1 MQIMVNGR
9 VVDYM
14 GGEANLEDLLVKLS
28 KTSLPKD
35 HLISSVNVN
44 GKLYTELYPG
54 QSREIPISK
63 ISDLQLTTVSLREFA
78 EASVKDAPSI
88 INRIAE
94 HCRATAESFRLYDE
108 VEANQKYA
116 DLLEALRMLVH
127 FIDNVRNVLNWNFTS
142 MNYQGDPVS
151 VRWDRFMQLVNE
163 LKTAQ
168 EDGDWLMLADLIEYE
183 IIPLLEDWS
192 GIFTAYTSNT

>member
-9 VVDYM
+9 VMDYM

-28 KTSLPKD
+28 KTALPKD

-63 ISDLQLTTVSLREFA
+63 ISDLQISTVSLKEFA
-78 EASVKDAPSI
+78 EASIKDAPSI

-127 FIDNVRNVLNWNFTS
+127 FIDNVRSVLSWNFTS
-142 MNYQGDPVS
+142 MNFHGDPVS

-183 IIPLLEDWS
+183 IMPLLEDWS
-192 GIFTAYTSNT
+192 GIFKAYTSNN